1 MEILRSI
8 DEQHEIMLHSFDPFD
23 FIGKYIAMFEKQ
35 LKCSTKVFLFQIPY
49 FQVFVKEF
57 DRKME
62 EKLAMKKLDVFLFDE
77 IETFVCEFQLK
88 RFHDPEFCQLCIS
101 TTLRWID
108 AIISRVCLEIEDY
121 RFENVAMLFKYCPFN
136 IDLTKFLSFKI
147 ARELMSTSKMMDSL
161 IEIQGQIEKI
171 NAEIREDKRSIL
183 IEEICQNKAH
193 NEKYYKILSHF
204 KVPEVLYGAER
215 IVKYD
220 IHKVFNN
227 VICHIA
233 SEDDF
238 QSVDVFYI
246 HLMSICGELSKYE
259 GFEQEVSA
267 LKKLAADKLF

>member
-1 MEILRSI
+1 MEIVRSI
-8 DEQHEIMLHSFDPFD
+8 EEQHEIMLYSFDPFD

-49 FQVFVKEF
+49 FQIFVKEF

-62 EKLAMKKLDVFLFDE
+62 EQLAMKKLDVFLFDE
-77 IETFVCEFQLK
+77 IEILVCEFQLK
-88 RFHDPEFCQLCIS
+88 RFHDQEFCQLCIS
-101 TTLRWID
+101 TILKWID

-121 RFENVAMLFKYCPFN
+121 QFENVAMLFKYCPFN
-136 IDLTKFLSFKI
+136 IDLTKFLAFKI
-147 ARELMSTSKMMDSL
+147 IRELMSTSKMMDSL
-161 IEIQGQIEKI
+161 LEIQIQIENI
-171 NAEIREDKRSIL
+171 NAEIREDRRSIL
-183 IEEICQNKAH
+183 IEEICLNRAH
-193 NEKYYKILSHF
+193 NEKYCKILSHF
-204 KVPEVLYGAER
+204 RVPKAFYGTER
-215 IVKYD
+215 IIKYD
-220 IHKVFNN
+220 IHQVFSN

-259 GFEQEVSA
+259 GFEQEVAA